1 MGERSPL
8 PHHAEVA
15 TASSPNLETATRDRR
30 WVALARQYRV
40 FSAADAERF
49 GISGDALRQRA
60 SAGGLLRVGR
70 GWYAMADRPLTWT
83 HRIDWATRATGGV
96 ASHRS
101 AAVLWKLE
109 GFQASKPEV
118 LVPFE
123 RRVRPEGVKVRRSRR
138 WDPGEHT
145 TRDHIGVVGP
155 EVLVGQLASMLPRA
169 RLRAV
174 VDQLIREHH
183 ASLTSLARFH
193 HETPPGTAGRTVLG
207 EVLGEYAEDQRVPMS
222 DFSRMVADLLVG
234 AGLPEPLLE
243 HQFWDDDGLIQM
255 VDLAYPGVLA
265 IGLDSLAHHRD
276 RATFIGDRRARNRL
290 ELLGV
295 KVLLFTWWDY
305 TEHPERLVAQVR
317 SLLAGAS
324 AG

>member
-1 MGERSPL
+1 M
-8 PHHAEVA
+8 A
-15 TASSPNLETATRDRR
+15 TASSPNLEAATRDRR

-138 WDPGEHT
+138 WDRGEHT
-145 TRDHIGVVGP
+145 TRDQIGVVGP

-265 IGLDSLAHHRD
+265 IGLDSLAHHLD

-317 SLLAGAS
+317 AALATTS
-324 AG
+324 A

>member
-1 MGERSPL
+1 
-8 PHHAEVA
+8 
-15 TASSPNLETATRDRR
+15 
-30 WVALARQYRV
+30 
-40 FSAADAERF
+40 
-49 GISGDALRQRA
+49 
-60 SAGGLLRVGR
+60 LLRCCPGP
-70 GWYAMADRPLTWT
+70 G
-83 HRIDWATRATGGV
+83 
-96 ASHRS
+96 
-101 AAVLWKLE
+101 
-109 GFQASKPEV
+109 
-118 LVPFE
+118 FE
-123 RRVRPEGVKVRRSRR
+123 R
-138 WDPGEHT
+138 
-145 TRDHIGVVGP
+145 
-155 EVLVGQLASMLPRA
+155 
-169 RLRAV
+169 V

-305 TEHPERLVAQVR
+305 TDHPERLVAQVR
-317 SLLAGAS
+317 SLHSPAPPPPDGSSQNLTPLLGTWVAQLEATTSPGPRALS
-324 AG
+324 PEP